1 MQKIRFKMAVLLSLG
16 YLLTSGCGGGENLGG
31 NVGEFKTATV
41 TAVSA
46 TPRLEADLING
57 NTCSATGS
65 AGGTIETESVDFTI
79 TTKATTS
86 NPLPL
91 SITGYTVTYV
101 PKNAGA
107 PALAPLT
114 SNFSTSGIIPG
125 ASLTIPVAVTTDLQ
139 KVDLITANPDFPC
152 SLTILQYDVNV
163 SFNVVEVGSG
173 EGSKSVN
180 AGFVMA
186 IADRN

>member
-1 MQKIRFKMAVLLSLG
+1 MQRIRLQIALLVSLSCMS
-16 YLLTSGCGGGENLGG
+16 LAGCGGSDNVGG
-31 NVGEFKTATV
+31 NVGEFKTSFV

-65 AGGTIETESVDFTI
+65 TGGTIETESVDFTI
-79 TTKATTS
+79 ATTATTS

-91 SITGYTVTYV
+91 SITGYTVNYV
-101 PKNAGA
+101 PKNAGT
-107 PALAPLT
+107 PSLSPLT
-114 SNFSTSGIIPG
+114 SNFSSSGIIPG
-125 ASLTIPVAVTTDLQ
+125 NSVTIPVAVTTDLQ
-139 KVDLITANPDFPC
+139 KVDMITANPAFPC
-152 SLTILQYDVNV
+152 SLTINQYDVTV

-173 EGSKSVN
+173 EGGKNVN
-180 AGFVMA
+180 ASFVLA